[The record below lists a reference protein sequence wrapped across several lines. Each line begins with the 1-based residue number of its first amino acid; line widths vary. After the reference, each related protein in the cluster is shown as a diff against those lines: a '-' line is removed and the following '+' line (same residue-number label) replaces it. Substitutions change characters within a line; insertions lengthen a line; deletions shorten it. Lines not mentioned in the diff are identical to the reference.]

1 MSADTPTPA
10 PFDEAEAASRLDA
23 GGIHIELDM
32 IFNEMRDRLRVVDV
46 VLDLLHADELI
57 DAARPAALILK
68 DAATDLAWQLDRAEL
83 FADLDLKRNHG
94 KVDAADREAV

>member
-1 MSADTPTPA
+1 MSAEAPA
-10 PFDEAEAASRLDA
+10 PTALDEAEAASRLDA

-32 IFNEMRDRLRVVDV
+32 NFNEMRDRLRVVDV

-68 DAATDLAWQLDRAEL
+68 DAARDLAWQVERTEL

-94 KVDAADREAV
+94 KAEPAAV